1 MACNISIWRRV
12 AFLPLFLA
20 LVLLLSACEAAP
32 EEAADPSFTVRVICE
47 SEDVYQIFY
56 TFYIGDE
63 SRGMGGMADLEGKA
77 LTNETDLTLTF
88 TESYLESA
96 DISQFS
102 MDFSPYGKDDISE
115 IGTTNRV
122 YIPAEYGAAYTI
134 VFAGNEADGFTATL
148 EE

>member
-32 EEAADPSFTVRVICE
+32 EEAADPSLYGARHLRKRRCL
-47 SEDVYQIFY
+47 QIFY

-63 SRGMGGMADLEGKA
+63 SRGMGGMADLEGKV
-77 LTNETDLTLTF
+77 LTSETDLSLTF

-122 YIPAEYGAAYTI
+122 YIPAEYGATYTI
-134 VFAGNEADGFTATL
+134 IFAGNEADGFTATL
-148 EE
+148 QE

>member
-1 MACNISIWRRV
+1 MARGISIWRRS
-12 AFLPLFLA
+12 FILPMLLA
-20 LVLLLSACEAAP
+20 LALLLSACEAAP
-32 EEAADPSFTVRVICE
+32 EEAEEPFFTVRVICE

-63 SRGMGGMADLEGKA
+63 SRGMGGMADLEGNA
-77 LTNETDLTLTF
+77 ITSETDLSLTF

-102 MDFSPYGKDDISE
+102 MDFSPYGKDDVSE

-122 YIPAEYGAAYTI
+122 YIPAEYGNTYTI
-134 VFAGNEADGFTATL
+134 VFAGNETDGFTATL